1 MAKTHKIK
9 TPKVLCLISGGYDSP
24 VAAYLVKSRF
34 EPIAIHFSIEPFTDN
49 KPELKT
55 RKLCKILGIK
65 KLFVIKAG
73 SSFAELVKKCN
84 HRYYYVL
91 SKRLMY
97 RIAEIIAKKENCLYL
112 VTGES
117 LGQVSSQT
125 LDNLT
130 TIDKSVKITVL
141 RPLLAYN
148 KVEIINLAKKLKTYE
163 TSTGPEVCDR
173 LGPKNPATRCDEK
186 TILNEEKKLN
196 IKKLASQAA
205 KNAKSYSIH

>member
-1 MAKTHKIK
+1 MDKA
-9 TPKVLCLISGGYDSP
+9 LCLISGGYDSP
-24 VAAYLVKSRF
+24 VAAYLTRNNF
-34 EPIAIHFSIEPFTDN
+34 DLTAIHFSIEPFTDN

-55 RKLCKILGIK
+55 KDLCRIIGIK
-65 KLFVIKAG
+65 KIYVVKAG
-73 SSFAELVKKCN
+73 KIFSELVNKCD

-97 RIAEIIAKKENCLYL
+97 KMAEKIAKKEKCSCI

-125 LDNLT
+125 LDNLAV
-130 TIDKSVKITVL
+130 IDKSVTITVL

-148 KVEIINLAKKLKTYE
+148 KIEIINFAKRINTYV

-173 LGPKNPATRCDEK
+173 LGPKNPK
-186 TILNEEKKLN
+186 TTCSDIIIKREEKKLSMN
-196 IKKLASQAA
+196 KLINEGV
-205 KNAKSYSIH
+205 KNAKCESVY